1 MNVRDSHSEHNS
13 HGRDPE
19 KTLVEDWEF
28 HAWFGESKGAQW
40 RGRVGDLTDDVV
52 MKHTNKSRT
61 CTLDLVLQTG
71 EDSDSVRQRVQKS
84 RTMPPVEAPES

>member
-40 RGRVGDLTDDVV
+40 RGRVGDLTDDIV

-61 CTLDLVLQTG
+61 CTLDLVPQTG

-84 RTMPPVEAPES
+84 RTMLLVEASES